1 MSFLGFR
8 LLCDKKYDALKEKAD
23 KYEIVNK
30 NNYDLKKSIEEKDV
44 EIEQKILMISKKDK
58 ENSELQSKISSLL
71 LEISEKDKIISKSN
85 SDIEKMKEEIVALGE
100 DLSKSKDDNASLK
113 GNSKK
118 MLSTLKDYSLKIKN
132 LERDLDEIRKL
143 NEDYLENVTLLEKS
157 KEVLDSEII
166 ELKKMID
173 DCTIKNNN
181 LLVENGELSNE
192 ITKLLNKI
200 RSFSDNFEYSKE
212 DAQLVPGT
220 TEDPIVAE
228 SGTIE
233 NEPETTNEE
242 KCETVNESVDD
253 NCNDKEATQEPHED
267 KSKKKRKRNRK

>member
-1 MSFLGFR
+1 MSFFGFR

-58 ENSELQSKISSLL
+58 ENSELQSKNSSLL

-113 GNSKK
+113 GNNKK
-118 MLSTLKDYSLKIKN
+118 MLSTLKDYSSKIKN
-132 LERDLDEIRKL
+132 LERDLDEIKKL

-181 LLVENGELSNE
+181 LLVENGDLSNE
-192 ITKLLNKI
+192 ISKLLNKI
-200 RSFSDNFEYSKE
+200 RSFSDNPEDSKE
-212 DAQLVPGT
+212 DDQLVPGT
-220 TEDPIVAE
+220 TEEPAVAE
-228 SGTIE
+228 TE
-233 NEPETTNEE
+233 AVKDEPETTSEG
-242 KCETVNESVDD
+242 KCETVNDSVDD
-253 NCNDKEATQEPHED
+253 DCNNKEAAQESNED
-267 KSKKKRKRNRK
+267 KTKKKRKRSRK